1 MTADELKESIF
12 MALGE
17 ASMCWDPLPSNQ
29 VFESTRAKE
38 IGDKLVEKIM
48 PILSQCEAMRS
59 ALVEIEKICD
69 EPWGEMCARVWT
81 IEDENYQAWHVRDIA
96 NETLLKL
103 GNHK

>member
-29 VFESTRAKE
+29 VFDSTRAKE

-48 PILSQCEAMRS
+48 PILSQCEEMQKVVEAAKLYANATVEFRLARIS
-59 ALVEIEKICD
+59 ERDLAGHYNKLVRLLSHL
-69 EPWGEMCARVWT
+69 GEGV
-81 IEDENYQAWHVRDIA
+81 
-96 NETLLKL
+96 
-103 GNHK
+103 